1 MGVGER
7 LDAIRCG
14 AEERG
19 VAVVVDLHGK
29 LVDLSFTREA
39 LRARPAELADVVR
52 RLTADAAASALAEGL
67 AVVGELVP
75 ESLLTS

>member
-1 MGVGER
+1 MGIGER
-7 LDAIRCG
+7 LDAIRCA
-14 AEERG
+14 AEAQG

-39 LRARPAELADVVR
+39 LRVRPDELADVVR
-52 RLTADAAASALAEGL
+52 RLTADAAASALAEGM

-75 ESLLTS
+75 ASLLTP

>member
-7 LDAIRCG
+7 LDAIRGG
-14 AEERG
+14 AEDQG
-19 VAVVVDLHGK
+19 VAVVVDLHGR

-39 LRARPAELADVVR
+39 LRSRPAELADVVR
-52 RLTADAAASALAEGL
+52 RLTADAAEAALAEGM

-75 ESLLTS
+75 ESVLTP

>member
-1 MGVGER
+1 MGIGER

-14 AEERG
+14 AEEHG

-39 LRARPAELADVVR
+39 LRARPAELADAVR
-52 RLTADAAASALAEGL
+52 RVTADATASALAEGL

-75 ESLLTS
+75 ESLLTA

>member
-14 AEERG
+14 AEEHG
-19 VAVVVDLHGK
+19 VTVVVDLHGK

-39 LRARPAELADVVR
+39 LLARPTELADVVR
-52 RLTADAAASALAEGL
+52 RLTADATASALVEGM

-75 ESLLTS
+75 ESLLTA